1 MPLQG
6 CLSPELVRE
15 FPRVRVGL
23 WMSTTDTTDYGFSYG
38 HVSNAPEGYLTEME
52 KCGQSAAQMGTRS
65 VVASPYSTRLRPL
78 SDLSDVFAADGGVL
92 LESIEFVGYDAT
104 LGGSAHQN
112 AANNTAIDAS
122 QSSTLDAYMASHFRG
137 GILGNHQP
145 NYCRPT
151 VLVNGIAVFD
161 LGDSAVQDVATG
173 RRGHLGDLSIG
184 IPLPFGVDYYRE
196 FDHVAA
202 IEVYGG
208 IGQWITTSAE
218 PTAKLTRYPLLCMM
232 RWRMR

>member
-1 MPLQG
+1 MALQA
-6 CLSPELVRE
+6 CLSPEVVRE
-15 FPRVRVGL
+15 YPRVRVGL
-23 WMSTTDTTDYGFSYG
+23 WLSTTDTSDYGFSYS
-38 HVSNAPEGYLTEME
+38 HVANQVDGYVTEME
-52 KCGQSAAQMGTRS
+52 KCGQSASQMGTRA
-65 VVASPYSTRLRPL
+65 VATSPYSTRLRPL
-78 SDLSDVFAADGGVL
+78 SDLAEVFNAESGVL
-92 LESIEFVGYDAT
+92 LESVEFVGYDAT

-112 AANNTAIDAS
+112 AANNTTIDSS

-137 GILGNHQP
+137 GIMGNHQP

-151 VLVNGIAVFD
+151 ILVNGIAVFD
-161 LGDSAVQDVATG
+161 LGDSSVQELTTG

-196 FDHVAA
+196 FEHVTS

-208 IGQWITTSAE
+208 LAQWISTSAE
-218 PTAKLTRYPLLCMM
+218 PTDKLVRYPLLCMM